1 MPGPA
6 PLPALPPLAALRAFE
21 ATARRM
27 SVQEAAEELRVTASA
42 VSHRLRTLETAL
54 GVKLFHRLNRRLVL
68 TDAGA
73 VYLSRIAPAFAALQA
88 ATAEI
93 AERRT
98 SDSLTLTAPPS
109 FAEIW
114 LLPRLGRFL
123 AAHPDIELRVEA
135 SSRAVD
141 FSREPV
147 DASIR
152 YGRGDWPGLLAWR
165 LLEERLVAVCAPVLR
180 DGPPILST
188 PADLAR
194 HTLIHSDQR
203 LTSWTAWLRGR
214 GHGEVRGARNLRF
227 SQSALSLRA
236 AADGLGVA
244 LESRIMAAGY
254 LSAGTLV
261 EPFAD
266 LPPADDGAAYHLVA
280 PADRAALPKVRALHA
295 WLLAQA
301 SAPAAATAVA
311 IANPPTE
318 DRPPTESDPAA

>member
-1 MPGPA
+1 MSS
-6 PLPALPPLAALRAFE
+6 LPPLPPLAALCAFE
-21 ATARRM
+21 ATARRL
-27 SVQEAAEELRVTASA
+27 SVQDAAEELRVTPSA
-42 VSHRLRTLETAL
+42 VSHRLRNLEGAL

-68 TDAGA
+68 SDAGA
-73 VYLSRIAPAFAALQA
+73 VYLSRVAPAFDALRA

-123 AAHPDIELRVEA
+123 AAHPDIELRIEA

-141 FSREPV
+141 FAREPV

-152 YGRGDWPGLLAWR
+152 YGRGDWPGLLARR
-165 LLEERLVAVCAPVLR
+165 LVEERLVAVCAPALR
-180 DGPPILST
+180 TGRPPLAS
-188 PADLAR
+188 PADLAG

-203 LTSWTAWLRGR
+203 LTSWTTWLKDR
-214 GHGEVRGARNLRF
+214 GHGEVRATRNLRF
-227 SQSALSLRA
+227 SQSAHSLRA

-244 LESRIMAAGY
+244 LESRVMAANY
-254 LSAGTLV
+254 LAAGTLV

-266 LPPADDGAAYHLVA
+266 LAPADDGTAYHLVT
-280 PADRAALPKVRALHA
+280 PPDRASLPKVRALEA
-295 WLLAQA
+295 WLL
-301 SAPAAATAVA
+301 SEATAPTVPSLVA
-311 IANPPTE
+311 IPSPGAT
-318 DRPPTESDPAA
+318 

>member
-1 MPGPA
+1 MPALP
-6 PLPALPPLAALRAFE
+6 PLPTLPPLAALRAFE

-27 SVQEAAEELRVTASA
+27 SVQDAAEELRVTPSA
-42 VSHRLRTLETAL
+42 VSHRLRGLEGAL

-68 TDAGA
+68 TDAGS
-73 VYLSRIAPAFAALQA
+73 VYLSRVAPAFDALRA
-88 ATAEI
+88 ATAEV

-123 AAHPDIELRVEA
+123 AAHSDIELRIEA

-141 FSREPV
+141 FAREPV

-152 YGRGDWPGLLAWR
+152 YGRGDWPGLLSRR
-165 LLEERLVAVCAPVLR
+165 LVEERLVVVGAPALLVGPVPLR
-180 DGPPILST
+180 R
-188 PADLAR
+188 PADLAG

-203 LTSWTAWLRGR
+203 LTSWTAWLRDH
-214 GHGEVRGARNLRF
+214 GHGEIRGARNLRF

-244 LESRIMAAGY
+244 LESRVMAADY
-254 LSAGTLV
+254 LAAGTLV
-261 EPFAD
+261 EPFSD
-266 LPPADDGAAYHLVA
+266 LAPADDGAAYHLVM
-280 PADRAALPKVRALHA
+280 PADRAALPKVRALEA
-295 WLLAQA
+295 WLVDAA
-301 SAPAAATAVA
+301 RAPAPPSAVA
-311 IANPPTE
+311 IAN
-318 DRPPTESDPAA
+318 RSSR